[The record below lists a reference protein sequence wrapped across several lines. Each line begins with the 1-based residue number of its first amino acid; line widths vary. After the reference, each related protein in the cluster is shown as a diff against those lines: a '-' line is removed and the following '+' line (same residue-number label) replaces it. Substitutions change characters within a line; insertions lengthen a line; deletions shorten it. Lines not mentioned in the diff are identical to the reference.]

1 MANYWKQQG
10 IPHKGWSLVDV
21 IDVREDGQAEWET
34 EYKTCM
40 MCGNEKI
47 RYVHIVEHIEV
58 GEEFRVGCNCATKM
72 TDDYIN
78 PERRE
83 KELRNR
89 ANRRVNWT
97 KKQWK
102 SSKKG
107 NYYLNI
113 ENRHLLI
120 YTDSKTRK
128 FKVKIGETFGHKT
141 FDNLEKAKIAAFNGM
156 EYLKEKGEW

>member
-10 IPHKGWSLVDV
+10 IPHKGWSLIDV

-34 EYKTCM
+34 EYETCM

-47 RYVHIVEHIEV
+47 RYVHIVEHREV
-58 GEEFRVGCNCATKM
+58 GEEFRVGCNCAAKM

-89 ANRRVNWT
+89 ANRRINWT

-102 SSKKG
+102 SSKNG

-113 ENRHLLI
+113 ESRHLLI

-128 FKVKIGETFGHKT
+128 FKVKIGEIFGHKT
-141 FDNLEKAKIAAFNGM
+141 FDSIEKAKIAAFNGM
-156 EYLKEKGEW
+156 EYLKETGDW